1 MSEDNAVIVE
11 NLSKSFTLKRT
22 KTVFGKAKD
31 VYKGNGKLQTIQ
43 SLSNV
48 SFTVPKGQTLGII
61 GLNGSG
67 KTTLLRIIAGVY
79 RPDSGSVTVNGRM
92 APLLQIGTGFH
103 PELNAQ
109 ENIVMYGLLLGLQKH
124 EVNERINSIIEFAEL
139 QNFTQMKLK
148 NYSAG
153 MRARLG
159 FSTALQVNPDILLVD
174 EVLAVGDMAFRE
186 KSSKAFLSFKEKG
199 KTILYTAHSMKNISD
214 LSDRVLLLDKG
225 NVVMIGEPKEVIE
238 KYREIVAAK
247 QKNPQT

>member
-1 MSEDNAVIVE
+1 MSEENAVIVE

-22 KTVFGKAKD
+22 KSVFGKAKD
-31 VYKGNGKLQTIQ
+31 VYKGNGKSQKIH
-43 SLSNV
+43 SLNNISI
-48 SFTVPKGQTLGII
+48 TVPKGQMLGII

-67 KTTLLRIIAGVY
+67 KTTLLRIISGVY
-79 RPDSGSVTVNGRM
+79 EPDSGSVTVNGRM

-109 ENIVMYGLLLGLQKH
+109 ENIVMYGLLLGLKKR
-124 EVNERINSIIEFAEL
+124 EIKEKVDSIIEFAEL
-139 QNFTQMKLK
+139 EDFTQMKLK
-148 NYSAG
+148 NYSSG

-186 KSSKAFLSFKEKG
+186 KSAKAFLSFKEKG
-199 KTILYTAHSMKNISD
+199 KTILFTAHSMKNISD

-225 NVVMIGEPKEVIE
+225 NVVMIGEPKEAIE

-247 QKNPQT
+247 QKKT

>member
-1 MSEDNAVIVE
+1 MSEENAVIVE

-22 KTVFGKAKD
+22 KTVFAKAKD
-31 VYKGNGKLQTIQ
+31 VYKGNRKLQKIHSLNNISITI
-43 SLSNV
+43 
-48 SFTVPKGQTLGII
+48 PKGQMLGII

-67 KTTLLRIIAGVY
+67 KTTLLRTIAGVY
-79 RPDSGSVTVNGRM
+79 RPESGSGTVNGRM
-92 APLLQIGTGFH
+92 GPLLQIGTGFH

-124 EVNERINSIIEFAEL
+124 EINERINSIIEFAEL

-153 MRARLG
+153 MKTRLG

-186 KSSKAFLSFKEKG
+186 KISKAFLSFKEKG
-199 KTILYTAHSMKNISD
+199 KTILYTTHNMKSISE

-225 NVVMIGEPKEVIE
+225 KIIMIGEPKEVIQ
-238 KYREIVAAK
+238 KYMEIVAS
-247 QKNPQT
+247 KNKSK